1 MEAILDRSELVFYNV
16 EKRFCSERSCPSS
29 LGQYYFKRLE
39 KRFSMCG
46 VQTAG
51 ELTSALEME
60 ETMKAYTYTD
70 KFGSFHMEKPERNSY
85 LYFPLAGECGLKSS
99 ITPLLGGDSK
109 VDQNTFL
116 LQPVSAEELHNL
128 KSGRNFWCVLE
139 DGGAW
144 SAAGASA
151 ETESLRDGELEE
163 DSALDAGLMWH
174 RISRKSKKYP
184 LSSSIVSFVPCDK
197 RTFEV
202 MEVTVENHSDVPV
215 TIVPVAAIPL
225 YGRSADNVRD
235 HRHVTSLLHR
245 MSVNEWGVEVTPTLT
260 FDERGHKKNT
270 LTYFVY
276 GVDENGRGPA
286 ACCPVAED
294 FIGEGGSFARPG
306 QIYAENGVRALNGE
320 IGKAGCVWKT
330 AGAAA
335 AGGEAVGALLFEKR
349 SLAPGEKYTYCIYM
363 GITPSE
369 GAAAAREGLMA
380 EYSGK
385 QAVEA
390 ALERVRREWI
400 EKTNVSYETGDEYL
414 NGYLYWVTFQPIL
427 RRLFGCSFLPHHDYG
442 KGGRGWRD
450 LWQDCLALL
459 IMEPEGVRDMLV
471 SNYGGVRMDGTNA
484 TIIGQKPG
492 EFVADR
498 NNITRVWMDHGLWPF
513 MTTEFY
519 IRQTGDIELFAENV
533 PYFKDRQICRG
544 EQKDEEWTAE
554 YGTCQ
559 RSGEAVVTGTVL
571 EHILL
576 QNITAF
582 YDVGEH
588 NHIRLRG
595 ADWNDAYD
603 MAPEKGESVTFT
615 AAYAGNLENIASLME
630 RYADTVAETMEFQKE
645 VCILFAENSGI
656 YDSVEEKQAF
666 LQRYYD
672 TCRHDVAG
680 EKQEVSLRELA
691 GVLRGM
697 ARWMKEHIRKTEW
710 VETSEGAF
718 YNGYYDNHS
727 RKLEGSFPGGVRM
740 TLTSQV
746 FPIMSGTATEEQI
759 SSIARAADK
768 LLFVPE
774 MGGYKLNT
782 DFGEVKEDMGRAF
795 GFAYGHKEN
804 GAVFSHMAVMYG
816 NALYKRGFIREG
828 YKALDALY
836 RQAADFERS
845 RIYPG
850 LPEYFSDKGRG
861 LYHYLTGSA
870 SWLMMT
876 MVTEVYGVK
885 GEFGDLALEPKLV
898 KEQLDD
904 QGRIGIRLTFGGVP
918 LHVCYEASEQREV
931 YTGVKEVYL
940 DGVLQEGCVI
950 PKDKL
955 YDADGGHEIR
965 AIL

>member
-1 MEAILDRSELVFYNV
+1 
-16 EKRFCSERSCPSS
+16 
-29 LGQYYFKRLE
+29 
-39 KRFSMCG
+39 
-46 VQTAG
+46 
-51 ELTSALEME
+51 
-60 ETMKAYTYTD
+60 
-70 KFGSFHMEKPERNSY
+70 MEKPEHNSY
-85 LYFPLAGECGLKSS
+85 LYFPLAGESGLKSS
-99 ITPLLGGDSK
+99 VTPLLGGDSK
-109 VDQNTFL
+109 VDQNSFL

-128 KSGRNFWCVLE
+128 KSSRNFWCVLE
-139 DGGAW
+139 EGGAW
-144 SAAGASA
+144 SAAGVSA
-151 ETESLRDGELEE
+151 ESESLRDSAMEE
-163 DSALDAGLMWH
+163 DSSLDAGLMWH
-174 RISRKSKKYP
+174 CMSRASKKYL
-184 LSSSIVSFVPCDK
+184 LSSRIVSFVPCDR

-202 MEVTVENHSDVPV
+202 MEVTIENHGSAPIAM
-215 TIVPVAAIPL
+215 TPVAAIPL
-225 YGRSADNVRD
+225 YGRSADNIRD

-245 MSVNEWGVEVTPTLT
+245 MQVKEWGVEVTPTLT

-276 GVDENGRGPA
+276 GTDQNGSYPA

-294 FIGEGGSFARPG
+294 FLGEGGSYARPM
-306 QIYAENGVRALNGE
+306 QIYGKDGAHSAENRIGE
-320 IGKAGCVWKT
+320 PGCVWKKPGT
-330 AGAAA
+330 LA

-349 SLAPGEKYTYCIYM
+349 TLAPGEKYTYCIYM
-363 GITPSE
+363 GITAAE
-369 GAAAAREGLMA
+369 GADAAGVQLMRE
-380 EYSGK
+380 YPNV

-390 ALERVRREWI
+390 SLEKTRGEWI
-400 EKTNVSYETGDEYL
+400 RKTNVYYETGDKNL

-459 IMEPEGVRDMLV
+459 IMEPDGVRDMLIC
-471 SNYGGVRMDGTNA
+471 NYGGVRMDGTNA

-513 MTTEFY
+513 ITTEFY
-519 IRQTGDIELFAENV
+519 IRQTGDIRLFAEKA
-533 PYFKDRQICRG
+533 PYFKDGQVCRG
-544 EQKDEEWTAE
+544 EQKDEVWSPE

-559 RSGEAVVTGTVL
+559 RSGESVVTGTVL

-576 QNITAF
+576 QNLTAF

-603 MAPEKGESVTFT
+603 MASEKGESVTFS
-615 AAYAGNLENIASLME
+615 AAYAGNLDNIACLME
-630 RYADTVAETMEFQKE
+630 GYADTVAETMAFQKE
-645 VCILFAENSGI
+645 VCMLFADNGGL

-672 TCRHDVAG
+672 VCRHEVSG
-680 EKQEVSLRELA
+680 ETQEVSLRELA

-697 ARWMKEHIRKTEW
+697 ARWMKEHIRGQEW
-710 VETSEGAF
+710 VETADGAF
-718 YNGYYDNHS
+718 YNGYYDN
-727 RKLEGSFPGGVRM
+727 RGRQLEGSFPQGTRM

-746 FPIMSGTATEEQI
+746 FPIMSGTATKEQI
-759 SSIARAADK
+759 SSIVRAADK
-768 LLFVPE
+768 LLYVPE

-782 DFGEVKEDMGRAF
+782 DFGEVKDDMGRAF

-816 NALYKRGFIREG
+816 NALYKRGFVREG

-836 RQAADFERS
+836 RQAADFEHS

-850 LPEYFSDKGRG
+850 LPEYFSNTGRG
-861 LYHYLTGSA
+861 MYHYLTGSA

-876 MVTEVYGVK
+876 VVTEVYGVK
-885 GEFGDLALEPKLV
+885 GEFGNLALEPKLV
-898 KEQLDD
+898 REQLDE
-904 QGRIGIRLTFGGVP
+904 QRRIGIRLTFGGAL
-918 LHVCYEASEQREV
+918 LHICYEASEEKEI
-931 YTGVKEVYL
+931 YSGVKEVYL
-940 DGVLQEGCVI
+940 DGVLQEGSVI
-950 PKDKL
+950 SRDKL
-955 YDADGGHEIR
+955 RTTGEEQEIR
-965 AIL
+965 GIL